1 MKKLPLA
8 LMTLAFLLAAPQSQ
22 GASYGKRLKSIERQ
36 LKKQNLELE
45 RVQLQLELQD
55 KTHKQDMAKIDQLVK
70 TKRSH
75 QAAAEEAAQ
84 WAPIY
89 AYP

>member
-1 MKKLPLA
+1 M
-8 LMTLAFLLAAPQSQ
+8 
-22 GASYGKRLKSIERQ
+22 
-36 LKKQNLELE
+36 
-45 RVQLQLELQD
+45 QLQLELQD